1 MTLVKIEGID
11 AVARLLKDVAPAEGR
26 RLLRDTV
33 QDVAKQVATDAKEI
47 MPRDS
52 GAMAAGTYARKEPL
66 KGGEVKST
74 VRVRGAFYWRFLEYG
89 DGPDGVE
96 HAMFLRAKER
106 TLAVLDRQF
115 LDAFAKRLVARLMKG

>member
-1 MTLVKIEGID
+1 MSLVKIEGID
-11 AVARLLKDVAPAEGR
+11 AVVRMLKDVAPAEGR

-33 QDVAKQVATDAKEI
+33 QDVAKQVVADAKAT
-47 MPRDS
+47 MPRDT

-66 KGGEVKST
+66 GGGLIRST

-106 TLAVLDRQF
+106 MLSVLDRQF
-115 LDAFAKRLVARLMKG
+115 LDAFARRLVARLMKG